1 MFRWTVEASVKGRIV
16 VRETFDSEKE
26 AKEEFDAFCFDNK
39 VSREMPGPGI
49 TLYDDIELYKQNTD
63 TGEILEKKVR
73 SFR

>member
-1 MFRWTVEASVKGRIV
+1 MFNWAVEASIKGRIV
-16 VRETFDSEKE
+16 FRETFDNEKE
-26 AKEEFDAFCFDNK
+26 AREEFECLCFDNK
-39 VSREMPGPGI
+39 ISIEMPGPNM